1 MAEDASAAKTP
12 KTGLTQAET
21 ASLYGSALSNTAQT
35 FATIA
40 NAVTAEKQRRAAE
53 RASAASYRQQAQ
65 LYSQQA
71 YSYMA
76 AAKLSAQN
84 AQVNAEI
91 GEQNARQTRL
101 RASYIQQYED
111 FNLQA
116 SRKQRRA
123 LIAQGR
129 VNFVANGILLE
140 AREGAATSIWEADEE
155 ADAAIERINI
165 MQQAEDEAYGYLV
178 GAQQA
183 LVSGYSSAASSAA
196 DAAAQAS
203 NAVSSAMQ
211 ATQATDNAIAA
222 ERAARKKNRG
232 GVIGSAVGAA
242 IGAVA
247 GIALA
252 AATGGLSLA
261 ATGAIVSE
269 GANAGASIGSSIG
282 NL

>member
-1 MAEDASAAKTP
+1 MAEGASAAKTP

-35 FATIA
+35 FGTIA

-53 RASAASYRQQAQ
+53 RANAASYRQQAQ
-65 LYSQQA
+65 LYSLQA
-71 YSYMA
+71 SNYMA

-84 AQVNAEI
+84 ARVNAEI

-123 LIAQGR
+123 LIGQGKA
-129 VNFVANGILLE
+129 NFAANGILLE

-155 ADAAIERINI
+155 ADAAIERVNI

-178 GAQQA
+178 NAQHA

-211 ATQATDNAIAA
+211 ATQATDNAISA

-232 GVIGSAVGAA
+232 GVF
-242 IGAVA
+242 
-247 GIALA
+247 
-252 AATGGLSLA
+252 
-261 ATGAIVSE
+261 
-269 GANAGASIGSSIG
+269 GSSIG
-282 NL
+282 AVIGSVAAFGLAAVTGGASLAETGALVAGGASAGAQIGGSIGNL